1 MSIADTYPHYT
12 NKSGWNALLPTRQP
26 AKAVKL
32 AAEYDFIVIG
42 AGFTGLAAARRI
54 AELNPEKQVLLLE
67 ATTLGE
73 GSSAR
78 NSGFLISL
86 PHNTKIGGHHSPR
99 ETALKQIR
107 VYNSGLSWLHDIVIR
122 NGIDCGWAAVGKYHG
137 AATEKGK
144 ESLQSM
150 LAQYQ
155 DWGISC
161 RALTQEELVHNIGT
175 RYYHYALQTQNNVF
189 VQPAALVRGLAD
201 TLPENVVLA
210 ENSPVQEV
218 EEQGGHFSLHV
229 NNAHIRT
236 SKLLLTNNGFA
247 KKLGYLKDRLITIY
261 TYAGFTAQ
269 LTETEQQWFGHDEQW
284 GLIPANRLG
293 STLRKTK
300 EGRFMV
306 RSAYSYEHPQAD
318 ASVKAMLLDCY
329 RRRYPSVAKHELE
342 YVWGGATALTRNGA
356 SYFGELKPNL
366 YTSVGCNGAGV
377 LKGSIYGKLL
387 AELVMGQTSPELE
400 DVLTLDKPTWLPP
413 EPLRGIAVLGAIE
426 LQKRRAG
433 AER

>member
-1 MSIADTYPHYT
+1 MSTVDTYPHYT
-12 NKSGWNALLPTRQP
+12 NKSGWNALLPSRVPVTSTP
-26 AKAVKL
+26 LEAN
-32 AAEYDFIVIG
+32 YDFVVVG

-67 ATTLGE
+67 ASTIGE

-86 PHNTKIGGHHSPR
+86 PHNTKIGGHNSPR

-107 VYNSGLSWLHDIVIR
+107 VYQSGISWLQSIVES
-122 NGIDCGWAAVGKYHG
+122 NHIDCGWMPLGKYHG
-137 AATEKGK
+137 AATVKG
-144 ESLQSM
+144 EASLKAM

-155 DWGISC
+155 DWGVHC
-161 RALTQEELVHNIGT
+161 RALSQDELTHHIGT
-175 RYYHYALQTQNNVF
+175 DYYRYALQTQNNVF

-201 TLPENVVLA
+201 SLPKNVVLA
-210 ENSPVQEV
+210 ENTPVFEV
-218 EEQGGHFSLHV
+218 KEKSGYFRLQVH
-229 NNAHIRT
+229 NAYLNT
-236 SKLLLTNNGFA
+236 PKLLLTNNGFA

-261 TYAGFTAQ
+261 TYAGFTPQ
-269 LTETEQQWFGHDEQW
+269 LNEAEQQWFGHDKQW

-300 EGRFMV
+300 DGRFMV
-306 RSAYSYEHPQAD
+306 RSSYSYEHPQSD
-318 ASVKAMLLDCY
+318 ASVKTMLVDCY
-329 RRRYPSVAKHELE
+329 KRRYPQLPRHELE
-342 YVWGGATALTRNGA
+342 YVWGGVTALTRNGA
-356 SYFGELKPNL
+356 SYFGEIKPNL

-377 LKGSIYGKLL
+377 LKGTIYGKLL
-387 AELVMGQTSPELE
+387 SEMIMGHISTELQ

-413 EPLRGIAVLGAIE
+413 EPLRGLAVLSTIQ
-426 LQKRRAG
+426 LQKHIAG

>member
-1 MSIADTYPHYT
+1 MSTADTYPHYT
-12 NKSGWNALLPTRQP
+12 NKSGWNALLPSRQP
-26 AKAVKL
+26 VIPARIE
-32 AAEYDFIVIG
+32 AEYDFVIIG

-54 AELNPEKQVLLLE
+54 AELNPNKQVLVLE

-107 VYNSGLSWLHDIVIR
+107 VYNSGLSWLQDIVDTHHIE
-122 NGIDCGWAAVGKYHG
+122 CGWAAVGKYHG
-137 AATEKGK
+137 AATSKGQD
-144 ESLQSM
+144 SLVSM

-155 DWGISC
+155 DWGITC
-161 RALTQEELVHNIGT
+161 RALSQSELVHNIGT
-175 RYYHYALQTQNNVF
+175 DYYRYALQTQNNVF

-201 TLPENVVLA
+201 SLAKNVVLA
-210 ENSPVQEV
+210 ENSPVQKV
-218 EEQGGHFSLHV
+218 EEISDHFIVHVGGTRV
-229 NNAHIRT
+229 KT
-236 SKLLLTNNGFA
+236 PKLLLTNNGFA

-261 TYAGFTAQ
+261 TYAGFTPQ
-269 LTETEQQWFGHDEQW
+269 LDETEQQWFGHDKHW

-293 STLRKTK
+293 STLRKTE

-306 RSAYSYEHPQAD
+306 RSSYSYEHSQPD
-318 ASVKAMLLDCY
+318 SVVKAMLLDCY
-329 RRRYPSVAKHELE
+329 RRRYPNLPRHELE
-342 YVWGGATALTRNGA
+342 HVWGGVTALTRNGA
-356 SYFGELKPNL
+356 SYFGEIKPNL

-377 LKGSIYGKLL
+377 LKGTIYGKLL
-387 AELVMGQTSPELE
+387 AEMIMGQVSTELQ

-413 EPLRGIAVLGAIE
+413 EPLRGLAVLSTIQ
-426 LQKRRAG
+426 LQKRIAG